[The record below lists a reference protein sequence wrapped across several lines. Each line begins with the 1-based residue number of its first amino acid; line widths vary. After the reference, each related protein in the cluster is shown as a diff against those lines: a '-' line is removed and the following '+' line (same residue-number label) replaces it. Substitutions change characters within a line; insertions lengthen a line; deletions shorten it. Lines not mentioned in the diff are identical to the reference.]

1 MCILFACGKTWKD
14 CKCNHDVWR
23 RLLLSVGGFACKVK
37 DVHSYTTT
45 DAYVITNVAYVSTFN
60 LDCPS
65 GKNDHVTLFAEIP
78 SLKKSL
84 PVTKSLDGKKYQ
96 VSWTEEVA
104 RAPTGESIVHLYD
117 EKSYEA
123 VKNSKEVTPLA
134 SVTINHPG
142 TYKGPIVPIEFLAV
156 AIIVVIGFSAF
167 SKKSQLTA

>member
-1 MCILFACGKTWKD
+1 MMPNDDYFST
-14 CKCNHDVWR
+14 
-23 RLLLSVGGFACKVK
+23 GGFACKVK
-37 DVHSYTTT
+37 DVQSYTTT

-65 GKNDHVTLFAEIP
+65 GKNDHLTLFAEIP
-78 SLKKSL
+78 SLKKSV

-104 RAPTGESIVHLYD
+104 RAPTGDSIVHIYD
-117 EKSYEA
+117 DKSYEA
-123 VKNSKEVTPLA
+123 VKNSKGTVSPLA
-134 SVTINHPG
+134 SVTISHPG

-156 AIIVVIGFSAF
+156 AIIVAIGFSAF